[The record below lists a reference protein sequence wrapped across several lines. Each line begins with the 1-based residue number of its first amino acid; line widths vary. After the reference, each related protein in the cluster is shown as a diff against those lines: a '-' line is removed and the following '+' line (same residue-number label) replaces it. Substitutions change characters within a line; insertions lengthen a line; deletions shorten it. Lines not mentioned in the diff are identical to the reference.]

1 MTLLVATKEGDSVW
15 MIADTAITGGTI
27 DLRARYYRPK
37 IEAAHNTS
45 LIGYAGDHYHGQ
57 RIVRQAALPSP
68 GRDTL
73 DFLVNAHRQY
83 PSVDLAYAYRPDGDA
98 HLFRIVGGS
107 SEEVETLHLGD
118 ASAFERFQEI
128 RHGRELDH
136 APNAIH
142 QFMCAARDQ
151 DHVPEGLSQAIVSML
166 RLFPMTN
173 DRSVGG
179 WPVPYLLTPN
189 GTQLC
194 GYAYSVTDPITD
206 KLAPGGEIPHGT
218 PEAGGFGLSLTSLR
232 EDDGMVVYWQQ
243 AHSGRVYLRNNAD
256 YDELEFFG
264 GPTAFK
270 EEVRARLG
278 REVNLWFSD
287 VPLSVPEAVTYLH
300 DEQGRPRFAVARAG
314 HSLSFAWVQSTAE
327 SFRTSGSVNM
337 RQGSENPTTQDDP
350 DKPMRLDVLIS
361 PDQRTATIVL
371 RMQDDPLGHMILD
384 AAGLELLIKNLAGA
398 RAVME
403 EPVAREIASGTE
415 LISVLDPAW
424 RTRTPPHPSVPG
436 PLLAL
441 RHPGFGWISFVL
453 PDHEARSLGQWLLEH
468 ARPPRAPP

>member
-1 MTLLVATKEGDSVW
+1 MTLLVATMEADSVW

-27 DLRARYYRPK
+27 DLRARFNRPK
-37 IEAAHNTS
+37 IEAAHKTS

-57 RIVRQAALPSP
+57 RIVRQATLPSP
-68 GRDTL
+68 RQDTL
-73 DFLVNAHRQY
+73 DFLVNAHREC
-83 PSVDLAYAYRPDGDA
+83 PSVDLAYAYRLNGDA

-107 SEEVETLHLGD
+107 SEEVETLHLGN

-142 QFMCAARDQ
+142 QFMCAARDP

-166 RLFPMTN
+166 RLFPTTN
-173 DRSVGG
+173 DHSVGG
-179 WPVPYLLTPN
+179 WPVPYLLTRN

-194 GYAYSVTDPITD
+194 GYAYSVTDPIAD

-218 PEAGGFGLSLTSLR
+218 AEAGGFGLSLTNLR

-243 AHSGRVYLRNNAD
+243 ARSGRVYLRTDAD
-256 YDELEFFG
+256 YDDPQFFG

-278 REVNLWFSD
+278 REVDLWFSD
-287 VPLSVPEAVTYLH
+287 VQLNVPEAVTYLH

-314 HSLSFAWVQSTAE
+314 QSLSFAWVQSTAE
-327 SFRTSGSVNM
+327 SFTASGSISV
-337 RQGSENPTTQDDP
+337 RRGSEIPSTIDDP

-403 EPVAREIASGTE
+403 EPVGREIAPGTE
-415 LISVLDPAW
+415 LVSVLDPAW
-424 RTRTPPHPSVPG
+424 RTRSPPHPSIPG

-441 RHPGFGWISFVL
+441 RHPGFGWVSFVL
-453 PDHEARSLGQWLLEH
+453 PDNEARSLGQWLLDN
-468 ARPPRAPP
+468 ARIPRAPP